1 MPGPIAIFDLDGTLV
16 DSTKQI
22 AQAMELARKNVGLP
36 ELPENFI
43 AEQLG
48 KPIRDLIPEIDLD
61 SDALETLI
69 LDFRR
74 VLKMSILNQNKVYEG
89 AVEIVNYLRDNGCGI
104 AIATSKPQHLAELVV
119 GNSKLNGLI
128 DIVQGTDAFPPKPN
142 PEVLF
147 RVINR
152 CNTKV
157 AVMIGDRMED
167 VQSASAA
174 SIPSI
179 GIAQS
184 AHSKQSLLTS
194 GATLAY
200 ENMFQAFKD
209 ASSILSLI
217 KSSS

>member
-48 KPIRDLIPEIDLD
+48 KPIRDLIPEIDLAA
-61 SDALETLI
+61 DALETLI

-74 VLKMSILNQNKVYEG
+74 ILKMSIIKQNKVYEG
-89 AVEIVNYLRDNGCGI
+89 AVEIVNYLRDSGCGI

-119 GNSKLNGLI
+119 GNSKLHGLI
-128 DIVQGTDAFPPKPN
+128 DIIQGTDGFPPKPN

-147 RVINR
+147 RVMHQY
-152 CNTKV
+152 NTKC

-167 VQSASAA
+167 VESARAA
-174 SIPSI
+174 RISSI

-184 AHSKQSLLTS
+184 AHSKQNLMTS
-194 GATLAY
+194 GASLVY
-200 ENMFQAFKD
+200 ENMVEAFKG

-217 KSSS
+217 KSSG

>member
-1 MPGPIAIFDLDGTLV
+1 MVGPIAIFDLDGTLV

-22 AQAMELARKNVGLP
+22 AQAMKLARKNVGLP

-48 KPIRDLIPEIDLD
+48 KPIRDLIPEIDL
-61 SDALETLI
+61 SVDALETLI
-69 LDFRR
+69 LDFRQT
-74 VLKMSILNQNKVYEG
+74 LKASILKQNKVYEG
-89 AVEIVNYLRDNGCGI
+89 ATEIVNFLRENGCVI

-128 DIVQGTDAFPPKPN
+128 DIIQGTDGFSPKPN

-152 CNTKV
+152 CNTKS
-157 AVMIGDRMED
+157 AVMIGDRIED
-167 VQSASAA
+167 VESARAA

-184 AHSKQSLLTS
+184 AHSKQNMMTA
-194 GATLAY
+194 GATLVY
-200 ENMFQAFKD
+200 ENMVQAFKD
-209 ASSILSLI
+209 ASLILSLI